1 MRMAVLPS
9 NFKLQTI
16 RCLATQIIVQ
26 VAVELTTW
34 AYVRRQG
41 KSYTYR
47 VRTLG
52 FQGRQFLRPR
62 PQSSSCSNMYLYYI
76 AAISTYVPS

>member
-1 MRMAVLPS
+1 MIEDAVLPS

-41 KSYTYR
+41 KSYTEYGHWDSKAENS
-47 VRTLG
+47 LG
-52 FQGRQFLRPR
+52 PE
-62 PQSSSCSNMYLYYI
+62 
-76 AAISTYVPS
+76 